1 MSRANRPY
9 SLTGRLLVAML
20 VAMPVL
26 LAFTGVAIDRAHTS
40 SLLKAEQDRMRLQ
53 FFGLL
58 GAVEW
63 RNDSLEMGERLQEP
77 RFWQFRS
84 GLYARI
90 AIPGGET
97 LWQSLSSDTINLPTE
112 TRPPE
117 AGEERFDTT
126 VVDGSPSFRFLY
138 HVVWED
144 EDGTTTPLLFSLYTD
159 QQPLN
164 AEQQQF
170 RWRLFLWMSLALL
183 LFLVISGGILIWG
196 LRPLRQ
202 LARDLHQL
210 ERGASDTLADNYPR
224 ELRGITANLNLLLDK
239 EQRQRQ
245 RYRNTLAD
253 LAHSLKT
260 PLAVLRGTTDPAERA
275 EQLDRMDRIISYQ
288 LKRAV
293 SSGQQGLRQRT
304 PLLPLLDRLCRTLDK
319 VYRDKAPQITI
330 DVAEGLTAPIDEQDA
345 MELFGNLLD
354 NACKACR
361 RKINVSAQ
369 QQGNEVVVMVDDD
382 GEGISQEQAEQ
393 ITARGKRGDQYGQG
407 QGLGLAIVRDIADSY
422 KAKLGFEK
430 SPLGGCRASV
440 CFAKQIAT
448 AI

>member
-9 SLTGRLLVAML
+9 SLSGRLLVAML
-20 VAMPVL
+20 VAMPLL
-26 LAFTGVAIDRAHTS
+26 LAFTGIAIDRAHTS

-58 GAVEW
+58 GAIEW
-63 RNDSLEMGERLQEP
+63 RDGDLEMGERLQEP

-90 AIPGGET
+90 TIPGGET

-112 TRPPE
+112 TTPPA
-117 AGEERFDTT
+117 AGQERFDTT
-126 VVDGSPSFRFLY
+126 VVDGTPSFRFLY

-144 EDGTTTPLLFSLYTD
+144 EDGSTTPLLFSLYTD

-170 RWRLFLWMSLALL
+170 RWRLVLWMSLALL

-202 LARDLHQL
+202 LARDLQQL
-210 ERGASDTLADNYPR
+210 EQGATETLADNYPR

-239 EQRQRQ
+239 EQRQRE

-260 PLAVLRGTTDPAERA
+260 PLAVLRGTNDSAERA

-293 SSGQQGLRQRT
+293 STGQQGLRQRT
-304 PLLPLLDRLCRTLDK
+304 ALSPLFTRLCRTLDK

-330 DVAEGLTAPIDEQDA
+330 DIPENLTAPIDEQDA
-345 MELFGNLLD
+345 MELFGNVLD

-361 RKINVSAQ
+361 CTISLHAYQ
-369 QQGNEVVVMVDDD
+369 QDTEVVVTIDDD
-382 GEGISQEQAEQ
+382 GDGISEEQTEQ

-407 QGLGLAIVRDIADSY
+407 QGLGLAIVRDIVDSY
-422 KAKLGFEK
+422 KARLSFTK
-430 SPLGGCRASV
+430 SPLGGCRVTV
-440 CFAKQIAT
+440 CFAKPSAGKL
-448 AI
+448 